1 MSLLK
6 TPADLGN
13 VIRQRRKALGWDQA
27 RLAQETGVSRQWI
40 IDIEK
45 GKPRAELQL
54 VLRALNVLGIELDAT
69 ARQAS
74 APTTTSSPAL
84 PLPDI
89 DRIVESSRTPLY
101 RTPTATSLLPGQM
114 RLGTPLDAAMAAIE
128 QQRRLMQPLG
138 AAAAALEQARKLTQP
153 LGGDVSPLEQMRK
166 LVRPFGS
173 ATDIIDEQ
181 SRLARLMEGAAS
193 YQTRPEGAPTQSSAP
208 TATSRK
214 TTVTRK
220 NKPRARKP
228 AEAGP
233 AKSGKDEGK

>member
-13 VIRQRRKALGWDQA
+13 IVRQRRKALGWDQA
-27 RLAQETGVSRQWI
+27 RLALETGVSRQWI

-54 VLRALNVLGIELDAT
+54 VLRTLNVLGIELDAT

-74 APTTTSSPAL
+74 TPTTTSTPVL

-89 DRIVESSRTPLY
+89 DHIVESSRTP
-101 RTPTATSLLPGQM
+101 PATSLLPGQM
-114 RLGTPLDAAMAAIE
+114 RLGTPLGAAMAAVE

-153 LGGDVSPLEQMRK
+153 LGDDVSPLEQVRK

-173 ATDIIDEQ
+173 ATHIIDEQ
-181 SRLARLMEGAAS
+181 SRLARLMEDAAS
-193 YQTRPEGAPTQSSAP
+193 YQAQPEGAPNQPSAP
-208 TATSRK
+208 TATSSK
-214 TTVTRK
+214 TTVTSK
-220 NKPRARKP
+220 NKPRAHKSAKAR
-228 AEAGP
+228 P
-233 AKSGKDEGK
+233 AKPEKDEGK